1 MRFYLLTVS
10 GIILVAI
17 KGIIWEILKQGKK
30 YRLVRQLI
38 VGYKIKMK

>member
-17 KGIIWEILKQGKK
+17 KGIVWEILKKEEK
-30 YRLVRQLI
+30 NIASSVRLSW
-38 VGYKIKMK
+38 GIKLK

>member
-17 KGIIWEILKQGKK
+17 KGIIWEILKKGKR

>member
-17 KGIIWEILKQGKK
+17 KGIIWEILKKGKR
-30 YRLVRQLI
+30 YRLIRM
-38 VGYKIKMK
+38 GKNIKTQKNP